1 MVTHTA
7 DDPFEF
13 LGFALSLTFVVWQS
27 ERFSSGESWA
37 VDALEGKRVDVL
49 EWDGHVFD
57 VDAGVVRGGRCV
69 YASWHGCWLVRWWRC
84 CWF

>member
-1 MVTHTA
+1 MLDEVVTHTA

-49 EWDGHVFD
+49 ERDGHVFD
-57 VDAGVVRGGRCV
+57 IDAGKVSGERCV
-69 YASWHGCWLVRWWRC
+69 YARRHSCWLTRG
-84 CWF
+84 